1 MIKSTVKF
9 LIKDSLVYGIGNAV
23 SRFVQIITLL
33 IIGPNVTKVEFNSWN
48 NISISGSILAALIIF
63 GMDSAVIRYYYDDT
77 SEMHKKKVFT
87 NGLLIQFFLA
97 MIVLSVL
104 LVGLPAPML
113 GSGNNAPDHATYIA
127 FLCWVPAN
135 VFTLFFQNWFK
146 WTFQK
151 YKFISI
157 SFGVALINLLLL
169 IYFLQTRQLH
179 IRTIVYSMAISQA
192 IVFVTACIM
201 CAKYFYFHVDKV
213 LIRKLLWY
221 GAPMMLI
228 MLFGTLRNSLDRIFL
243 NKYLTPDSYALYNM
257 AQKIG
262 MLITLFIAAFDIAF
276 GPMVFSM
283 WDQKGAKG
291 VIAKF
296 QSYYL
301 LCMLSCGLV
310 ISASG
315 KLLVVLFGGRNYEG
329 AEKMIPIL
337 TLANIIYGLYSFAS
351 IGISY
356 SKKSYLSL
364 VALAISVTLIFSLN
378 ILLVKYFFQYAVAVA
393 LIAGNL
399 LLVILGYYFSK
410 KYYKI
415 PFQFAANFWFIL
427 LVACIIVLLPHLEFV
442 SNIYL
447 DAALKIAGG
456 MLVIFVLS
464 RFIFYKGELRFLK
477 TFLERKFTDK
487 KLADI

>member
-1 MIKSTVKF
+1 
-9 LIKDSLVYGIGNAV
+9 
-23 SRFVQIITLL
+23 
-33 IIGPNVTKVEFNSWN
+33 
-48 NISISGSILAALIIF
+48 
-63 GMDSAVIRYYYDDT
+63 
-77 SEMHKKKVFT
+77 
-87 NGLLIQFFLA
+87 
-97 MIVLSVL
+97 
-104 LVGLPAPML
+104 
-113 GSGNNAPDHATYIA
+113 
-127 FLCWVPAN
+127 
-135 VFTLFFQNWFK
+135 
-146 WTFQK
+146 
-151 YKFISI
+151 
-157 SFGVALINLLLL
+157 
-169 IYFLQTRQLH
+169 
-179 IRTIVYSMAISQA
+179 
-192 IVFVTACIM
+192 
-201 CAKYFYFHVDKV
+201 
-213 LIRKLLWY
+213 
-221 GAPMMLI
+221 
-228 MLFGTLRNSLDRIFL
+228 
-243 NKYLTPDSYALYNM
+243 
-257 AQKIG
+257 
-262 MLITLFIAAFDIAF
+262 
-276 GPMVFSM
+276 
-283 WDQKGAKG
+283 
-291 VIAKF
+291 
-296 QSYYL
+296 
-301 LCMLSCGLV
+301 MLSCGLV